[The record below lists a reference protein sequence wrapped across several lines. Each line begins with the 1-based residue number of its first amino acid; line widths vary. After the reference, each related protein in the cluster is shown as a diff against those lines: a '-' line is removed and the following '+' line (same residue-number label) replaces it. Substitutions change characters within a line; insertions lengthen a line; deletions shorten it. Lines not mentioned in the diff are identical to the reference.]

1 MNKKTIS
8 TQSNNEI
15 IVHSVN
21 IAHYRLLQLTAIA
34 DQAKPF
40 YDWVERRTKA
50 LFSTNQSLDDF
61 LKTASLDEI
70 KMLIQAIY
78 NESSNEVPFLFDGVG
93 RTYTH
98 RISTFYFFSWI
109 IRDAPKQRLQPLVTA
124 MRKKE
129 SSELSVIDAETDAL
143 SRLIFEYRKAVMS
156 FSWESVR
163 EVFIDRL
170 EGSRRSIAGHLVE
183 ANVRLAVTSAIQTYF
198 AGNLN
203 YGIFD
208 SVRVSEKQVKIGMD
222 TADVHV
228 NFLGKDSSN
237 NKELFIPVKSRE
249 TQGGGHAHLFSRDI
263 MAAIRNIK
271 HEKPDSLVAV
281 VIIAQNW
288 DINEINSITDIV
300 DLIFHF
306 DMNPNEFQLFD
317 KEAQL
322 ELNKFIGGV
331 LRG

>member
-93 RTYTH
+93 RTYDH
-98 RISTFYFFSWI
+98 RKSTFYFFSWI
-109 IRDAPKQRLQPLVTA
+109 IRDAPKQRLEPLVTT

-129 SSELSVIDAETDAL
+129 SSELSVIDAQTDAL

-170 EGSRRSIAGHLVE
+170 EGSRRSIAGHLIE

-208 SVRVSEKQVKIGMD
+208 SVKVSEKQVKIGMD

-228 NFLGKDSSN
+228 NFLGKDSGN

-263 MAAIRNIK
+263 TTAIRNIK

-300 DLIFHF
+300 DLVFHF